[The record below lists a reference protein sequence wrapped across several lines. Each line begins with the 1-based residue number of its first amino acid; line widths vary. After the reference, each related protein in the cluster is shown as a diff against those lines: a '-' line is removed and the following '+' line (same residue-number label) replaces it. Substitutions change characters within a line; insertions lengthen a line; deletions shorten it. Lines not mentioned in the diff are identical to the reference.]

1 MTFGSGSSGCLG
13 HGNYD
18 DNSNVSEPPSYDRR
32 MCTCVHVCMCTYIR
46 TCVVESIIALLQPRI
61 IESIIGYETVDV
73 ACGAH
78 HVLALMSEGEVF
90 AWGKGEG
97 G

>member
-1 MTFGSGSSGCLG
+1 MLQGTKL
-13 HGNYD
+13 
-18 DNSNVSEPPSYDRR
+18 
-32 MCTCVHVCMCTYIR
+32 TCASVPVLF
-46 TCVVESIIALLQPRI
+46 ALLQPRM

-97 G
+97 GM

>member
-1 MTFGSGSSGCLG
+1 
-13 HGNYD
+13 
-18 DNSNVSEPPSYDRR
+18 
-32 MCTCVHVCMCTYIR
+32 MCTCVHVYIH
-46 TCVVESIIALLQPRI
+46 TCVVESFALLQPRI

-97 G
+97 GKLTALD